1 MMIGVRIA
9 FAFEKYDMV
18 TFNNSNFL
26 NYYQCQCVSIVS
38 VLQRLQRLTLIHR

>member
-26 NYYQCQCVSIVS
+26 NYYQCQYRVRGSKASKVNIDS
-38 VLQRLQRLTLIHR
+38 